1 MKSMKAILTALL
13 ALLSVAPLRGEV
25 GMARIEGGSYRRP
38 LEKAGQVRTVAPFLL
53 DVRQVTNAEFLVF
66 VTARPEWRRSRVNS
80 LFADGSYLRHWAGD
94 TELGPLAAPDAPVT
108 HVSWFAARA
117 YLKPL
122 GKRLPTLDEW
132 EFAARADERQAD
144 ATADP
149 EFRKRILSW
158 YSTPTPAVLPSP
170 ASLPA
175 DVHGVRALHGLV
187 WEWTNNFVASMSG
200 GESRS
205 DGSPDGPLFCGG
217 AATDPNQAVEYAQFM
232 RVAFRSS
239 LQGTFCLAGLGFRGA
254 KDAPVAHPSE
264 P

>member
-1 MKSMKAILTALL
+1 MKALPAIVC
-13 ALLSVAPLRGEV
+13 ALLSVFPLRGEV
-25 GMARIEGGSYRRP
+25 PMVPIGGGTYQRP
-38 LEKAGQVRTVAPFLL
+38 LEKAGQVRTVDPFLL
-53 DVRQVTNAEFLVF
+53 DVRQVTNAEFLAF
-66 VTARPEWRRSRVNS
+66 VTARPEWRRSRVNR
-80 LFADGSYLRHWAGD
+80 LFADGSYLSQWVGD
-94 TELGPLAAPDAPVT
+94 TELGPLAPPDAPVT

-117 YLKPL
+117 YLKTL

-144 ATADP
+144 ASADP
-149 EFRKRILSW
+149 EFRKRILAW
-158 YSTPTPAVLPSP
+158 YSTPTPRVLPAPDSM
-170 ASLPA
+170 PA
-175 DVHGVRALHGLV
+175 DIHGVRALHGLV
-187 WEWTNNFVASMSG
+187 WEWTHNFVASMSG

-205 DGSPDGPLFCGG
+205 DGSPDGQLFCGG

-254 KDAPVAHPSE
+254 KDAPVPEPSG